1 MSWASLEEFLAMGGY
16 GAYVWGAYLVCAV
29 AVGFEIALLA
39 LRRRNIV
46 GYLKLAGHKES

>member
-1 MSWASLEEFLAMGGY
+1 MSWASLEHFLSMGGY

-29 AVGFEIALLA
+29 AVAFEVGLLS

-46 GYLKLAGHKES
+46 GYLKMAGQKEP